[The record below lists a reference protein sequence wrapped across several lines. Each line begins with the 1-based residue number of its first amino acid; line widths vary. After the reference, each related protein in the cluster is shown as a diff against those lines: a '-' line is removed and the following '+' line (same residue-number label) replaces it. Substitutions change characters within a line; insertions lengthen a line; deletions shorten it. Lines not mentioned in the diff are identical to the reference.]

1 MGWRVRVGVAKT
13 DGPAGRV
20 MKIQSASGTKNA
32 QLLCPGGIDSPAAG
46 RHRAGMNSLERVRNL
61 IQGKPVDRLPVQPMS
76 MMFAAKN
83 AGIPFIDYTKD
94 GRKMA
99 AAQLKL
105 VEDFGLDCLLT
116 CSDPAREVIDIAG
129 EGSVDWFTDQGPAI
143 NEERAALADKQR
155 LRSFKVPDPLGGG
168 RMHDR
173 VTSIELM
180 RRSAGPGMSIVG
192 WIEGPLAL
200 AAELRGLNTI
210 MLDFGDDPEFAHDLL
225 HFCADVAIT
234 YAAAQIA
241 AGADTMGMSD
251 AAAGLIGPTLYE
263 EFLWPEQKRVFDTIK
278 RQHPGVMLRQ
288 HMCGRIDRLYPNM
301 AKLPVDIYE
310 IDFPADLELARRQL
324 GPTRALAGNVS
335 TITDLLEGT
344 PERVYEACRRCHDTC
359 GEHFIVG
366 AGCEISP
373 LTPPENL
380 RAMIAYA
387 RDHRPGD
394 YTRK

>member
-1 MGWRVRVGVAKT
+1 MT
-13 DGPAGRV
+13 S
-20 MKIQSASGTKNA
+20 I
-32 QLLCPGGIDSPAAG
+32 
-46 RHRAGMNSLERVRNL
+46 ERVRRTL
-61 IQGKPVDRLPVQPMS
+61 RGESVDHLPAQPMA
-76 MMFAAKN
+76 MMFSAKH

-99 AAQLKL
+99 EAQLKL
-105 VEDFGLDCLLT
+105 VADFGLDCLLT

-143 NEERAALADKQR
+143 NEDRAALADKLR

-173 VTSIELM
+173 VKGIELM
-180 RRSAGPGMSIVG
+180 RRTAGPGMSIVG

-210 MLDFGDDPEFAHDLL
+210 MLDFGDDPQFAHDLL
-225 HFCADVAIT
+225 AFCADVAIA
-234 YAAAQIA
+234 YAPAQIA

-251 AAAGLIGPTLYE
+251 AAAGLIGPALYE
-263 EFLWPEQKRVFDTIK
+263 EFLWPQQRRVLETIK
-278 RQHPGVMLRQ
+278 RNHPGVLLRQ
-288 HMCGRIDRLYPNM
+288 HMCGRIDKLYPKM
-301 AKLPVDIYE
+301 AELPVDIYE
-310 IDFPADLELARRQL
+310 IDFPANLALAREKL

-344 PERVYEACRRCHDTC
+344 PEKVYEACRRCHETC
-359 GEHFIVG
+359 GQYFIVG

-380 RAMIAYA
+380 RAMLAYA
-387 RDHRPGD
+387 REHKPGD
-394 YTRK
+394 FGPKR